1 MVVYERIDVNPKFI
15 RYRYY
20 PENDRNYAPGTI
32 IVDMENKV
40 INVEEPAEAD
50 IYFVHSAEE
59 LLMMREAM
67 DAERAEQGLPELSDA
82 EFPFEDDVACYIYAT
97 HAIAELSKKY
107 RCR

>member
-1 MVVYERIDVNPKFI
+1 
-15 RYRYY
+15 
-20 PENDRNYAPGTI
+20 
-32 IVDMENKV
+32 
-40 INVEEPAEAD
+40 
-50 IYFVHSAEE
+50 
-59 LLMMREAM
+59 MMREAM